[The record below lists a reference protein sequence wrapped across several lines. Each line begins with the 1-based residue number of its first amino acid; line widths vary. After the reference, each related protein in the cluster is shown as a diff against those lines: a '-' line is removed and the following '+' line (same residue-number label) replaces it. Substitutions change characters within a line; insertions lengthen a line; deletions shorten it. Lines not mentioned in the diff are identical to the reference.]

1 MSGRVR
7 ESHRVLRAR
16 WQSENAHGRRFQG
29 RWIDREKRLHRQ
41 RRHSSFKRLH
51 SRHNQKEKKAFCEDY
66 KQNSDDY
73 GYTSYDGL
81 WSLMKER
88 GMTKKELI
96 SKLGISSKDY
106 ELMKNN
112 KDVSFAILKRYVNRL
127 A

>member
-1 MSGRVR
+1 
-7 ESHRVLRAR
+7 
-16 WQSENAHGRRFQG
+16 
-29 RWIDREKRLHRQ
+29 
-41 RRHSSFKRLH
+41 
-51 SRHNQKEKKAFCEDY
+51 
-66 KQNSDDY
+66 
-73 GYTSYDGL
+73 
-81 WSLMKER
+81 MKER